1 MVNLVNS
8 LLIAYCNPST
18 KPGPAEVLENNKQKT
33 ISLKISWEKS
43 WTILLQVY
51 ILKEYW
57 VCYYRQLLSHK
68 LLLTI
73 TKFIRCTTSE
83 YWDKICF
90 PGGFKAAEFHC
101 TRYETCWI
109 NLAIFINCTT
119 NMMRIIYSQSKTG
132 FVVFATRQLDIGNG
146 ISSFLGFQKRTNPLY
161 KNTNMLNNWLTKK
174 RKWANP
180 IVASSHE

>member
-1 MVNLVNS
+1 MENS
-8 LLIAYCNPST
+8 QTSSFQLFFCGTPINMYTHTHAYI
-18 KPGPAEVLENNKQKT
+18 EN
-33 ISLKISWEKS
+33 
-43 WTILLQVY
+43 
-51 ILKEYW
+51 YW
-57 VCYYRQLLSHK
+57 VSYYRQLLSHK

-73 TKFIRCTTSE
+73 TKFIRRTTSE

-119 NMMRIIYSQSKTG
+119 NMMRIVYSQSKTG
-132 FVVFATRQLDIGNG
+132 FVVFATRQLDIGNE
-146 ISSFLGFQKRTNPLY
+146 ISPFLGFQKRTNPLY